1 MDIFPRNKAIDFKKF
16 SPEINDREVL
26 YGLPGEIA
34 FCKKCVIS
42 NQRPSSAVEFKNNA
56 AAKKST
62 IHFDENG
69 VCDACNFAENKED
82 IDWGLRE
89 KELVDLCG
97 KHRRLDGR
105 YDCIVS
111 GSGGKDSFYTA
122 HKLKHKYG
130 MNPLTIT
137 WAPHMYTQWG
147 WENLLSWTHSGFDNS
162 LFTPNGRVH
171 RILTRLALETL
182 FHPFQPFI
190 FGQKNLAPKEALAR
204 GISLVFY
211 GENEAEYG
219 NARKDNDT
227 AKRDNSYF
235 TLADKSEVFLG
246 GTTLADLSEHFGMK
260 DVDYAPYMPVDPSQ
274 IEENGLEI
282 HYMGYYEKW
291 HPQGA
296 YYYAMEHSDFQASPE
311 RTPGTYSKYAGVDD
325 MVDDFHYYTTWLK
338 FGIGRATYDA
348 AQEIRNGDIERE
360 EGVALVH
367 RFDGEFPQRFEEEV
381 FRYLS
386 LDEKTFPVAS
396 KMFEQPLMDENYFA
410 ELADRFR
417 SPHIWNR
424 NDGEW
429 SLRTSVTNG

>member
-1 MDIFPRNKAIDFKKF
+1 MDIFPRNKVIDFKKF
-16 SPEINDREVL
+16 SPETDDRQAL
-26 YGLPGEIA
+26 YGLPSEVA

-42 NQRPSSAVEFKNNA
+42 NQRPNSAIEFKNNA
-56 AAKKST
+56 ATKKST

-69 VCDACNFAENKED
+69 VCDACNFAENKET
-82 IDWGLRE
+82 IDWESRE
-89 KELVDLCG
+89 KELADLCAR
-97 KHRRLDGR
+97 HRRSDGR

-130 MNPLTIT
+130 MNPLTVT
-137 WAPHMYTQWG
+137 WAPHIYTQWG
-147 WENLLSWTHSGFDNS
+147 WENLVSWSHSGFDNT

-171 RILTRLALETL
+171 RVLTRLALETL
-182 FHPFQPFI
+182 FHPFQAFI

-219 NARKDNDT
+219 NARKDNET

-235 TLADKSEVFLG
+235 TLADKSKVFLSG
-246 GTTLADLSEHFGMK
+246 ISLADLSENFDMK
-260 DVDYAPYMPVDPSQ
+260 DVDFAPYLPVDPVQ
-274 IEENGLEI
+274 VEENEIEI

-325 MVDDFHYYTTWLK
+325 MLDDFHYYTTWLK

-360 EGVALVH
+360 EGVALVR
-367 RFDGEFPQRFEEEV
+367 RFDGEFPRRFEKEV
-381 FRYLS
+381 FQYLS
-386 LDEKTFPVAS
+386 LDDKTFPTAS
-396 KMFEQPLMDENYFA
+396 KMFEQPLMDEDYFTQ
-410 ELADRFR
+410 LANRFR
-417 SPHIWNR
+417 SPHIWNLT
-424 NDGEW
+424 DEEW
-429 SLRTSVTNG
+429 SLRAVATNA